1 MNLVSEICS
10 YCSISRFL
18 TCIARFCTF
27 PHSFWQ
33 DCEANMKY
41 FIVMGVKFFRYN
53 VLGVENFS
61 AFFELFM

>member
-27 PHSFWQ
+27 LHSFWQ

-41 FIVMGVKFFRYN
+41 FIVMGVKFSDTTYL
-53 VLGVENFS
+53 V
-61 AFFELFM
+61 